1 MVIFMVLFA
10 VGASATTTTAFATT
24 TTTRTAAFGL
34 PNNSHCYSTSRLHS
48 PPFTFP
54 KFDIATKRA
63 VLVSSTT
70 TTLQGVALLS
80 DPPSQ
85 NNEMED
91 NNAWTAVPGGYLP
104 HISMNE
110 DGSMSSSKRETMAT
124 GNTASA
130 AVTAT
135 TSSFTTNTSGDR
147 SDSETALL
155 IPVVTTLQDYKRIVA
170 DESNRMT
177 VVRFAAPWCRACQ
190 AVQPHY
196 VHLARQYAQNE
207 QNQQQ
212 PQQPASDPNNG
223 TIQGS
228 PPPRMLV
235 QFVEC
240 PVRKDTAVLH
250 QGLGVPSVPFG
261 HIYHP
266 AVGLVEEV
274 KLNKK
279 NFATF
284 KRLLETYV
292 QGYCLVSFTMDE
304 QGQFMAVDA
313 AVAASAP
320 PMSDSKSP
328 MSDSKS
334 TAR

>member
-212 PQQPASDPNNG
+212 PQPALAPNIG

-292 QGYCLVSFTMDE
+292 QGYCLVNYATDE

-320 PMSDSKSP
+320 PMSDSKAP